1 MSSYAERE
9 RADRPQKQG
18 LAFDA
23 LQQCFR
29 TADIDRLLSMQAPPL
44 EWKQNVYI
52 IVDPAAG
59 GPRSDF
65 AIISMV
71 RFKGMATVRTR
82 YTLS

>member
-1 MSSYAERE
+1 MVILLL
-9 RADRPQKQG
+9 QG

-29 TADIDRLLSMQAPPL
+29 ATDIERFMSMQPPAL
-44 EWKQNVYI
+44 EWKQDVYLVI
-52 IVDPAAG
+52 DPAAG

-71 RFKGMATVRTR
+71 RFKGMATVRLTNTR
-82 YTLS
+82 RWS

>member
-1 MSSYAERE
+1 MLLMPR
-9 RADRPQKQG
+9 KQG

-71 RFKGMATVRTR
+71 RYKGMATVRTR
-82 YTLS
+82 YTSS